1 MHWGAHARLGRQT
14 APRRAGAHGTRQGDT
29 GSQYTEHILYG
40 TPERGRIRLVSHTV
54 RFRLTA
60 DTKTRGHNMAHGG
73 ILYKVHA
80 GVSGVANL
88 FSVQFSGSLRSAHLT
103 RGRTR
108 SASARRALTDR
119 WRTGLLLAPPQEAA
133 CRSQGRFPAP
143 SSTTPRT
150 MRRSPRPPVP
160 GPGSGS
166 GSRPA
171 LGSAVRV
178 SGQCQGQG
186 QGQCQGRC
194 RCQRQLR
201 VRRSSCLYPLGRHER
216 GAPCRL
222 VLLEGRVEL
231 GRVEVVV
238 DVARLGD
245 RASTGI

>member
-14 APRRAGAHGTRQGDT
+14 VRRPGAHGTRRTQ
-29 GSQYTEHILYG
+29 SQSIRASLRCTLDG
-40 TPERGRIRLVSHTV
+40 TPPERGRIRLVSHTV

-160 GPGSGS
+160 RPGPGSVVG
-166 GSRPA
+166 
-171 LGSAVRV
+171 VRAGV
-178 SGQCQGQG
+178 GIS
-186 QGQCQGRC
+186 
-194 RCQRQLR
+194 
-201 VRRSSCLYPLGRHER
+201 VRRE
-216 GAPCRL
+216 L
-222 VLLEGRVEL
+222 VAALAFG
-231 GRVEVVV
+231 
-238 DVARLGD
+238 
-245 RASTGI
+245 SP

>member
-1 MHWGAHARLGRQT
+1 MHPLGRLEGRQT
-14 APRRAGAHGTRQGDT
+14 AGPGAPRT
-29 GSQYTEHILYG
+29 GSQRAYTALS
-40 TPERGRIRLVSHTV
+40 PEGCDLSHTV

-166 GSRPA
+166 GSGSRPA

-178 SGQCQGQG
+178 SGSVSVSGPG
-186 QGQCQGRC
+186 SVSGSVSVSASAEGSS
-194 RCQRQLR
+194 QLLP
-201 VRRSSCLYPLGRHER
+201 VSSGSP
-216 GAPCRL
+216 
-222 VLLEGRVEL
+222 
-231 GRVEVVV
+231 
-238 DVARLGD
+238 
-245 RASTGI
+245 